1 MSREEGATGPR
12 RYLVEQLNENYGYYL
27 RVGESVAE
35 GRTRFQE
42 IEVVDTP
49 MFGRVLRLD
58 GVFQTSEKDEFF
70 YHENIVHVPAITHA
84 APRSALVIGGGD
96 GGAVEE
102 LLKHGSM
109 ERVVLA
115 ELDEGVVEAARRYL
129 GEIHHGALDDP
140 RLSVR
145 IMDGKAY
152 VEGTADRYDL
162 VLLDLTDPSGPSQ
175 ALYTREFYQACRGIL
190 NPGGMLALHM
200 ESPVS
205 RPRTYNRIMKTLQ
218 AVFPTVRPYLV
229 YIPLYGTWWGMA
241 TASEGAD
248 PTALGEEEVDRRI
261 AERGLSGL
269 QFYNGAMHRA
279 VFALPNFVR
288 DILARPAEPITAA
301 SPPLEEEIGLSLG
314 RRLVLEER

>member
-1 MSREEGATGPR
+1 MTGKKGAASS

-27 RVGESVAE
+27 RAGDPVAE
-35 GRTRFQE
+35 GHTRFQQME
-42 IEVVDTP
+42 LFDTP

-70 YHENIVHVPAITHA
+70 YHENIVHVPAITHP

-96 GGAVEE
+96 GGAAEE

-115 ELDEGVVEAARRYL
+115 ELDEGVVEAAKRHL
-129 GEIHHGALDDP
+129 GAIHRGAFDDP

-162 VLLDLTDPSGPSQ
+162 VVLDLTDPSGPSQ

-190 NPGGMLALHM
+190 NPGGILTLHV
-200 ESPVS
+200 ESPIS
-205 RPRTYNRIMKTLQ
+205 RPRTYNRIIKTLQ

-248 PTALGEEEVDRRI
+248 PLALSEGEADRRI

-269 QFYNGAMHRA
+269 QFYNGATHRA

-288 DILARPAEPITAA
+288 DILARQAEPITAA
-301 SPPLEEEIGLSLG
+301 SPPLEDEVGLSLG
-314 RRLVLEER
+314 RLVLEER